1 MKKNY
6 ASQSRRGLAVV
17 ATAPFVSV
25 LGHPVMAVEAKAV
38 PLMVSVIL
46 LVPRDVAAAT
56 FTWPNEDAENI
67 PLEDKPLSWRKA
79 VFPLDDH
86 LLCDPGCIPVEI
98 LVLDQQL
105 QESLLGFRLVF
116 QFVGGADAIVHAH

>member
-1 MKKNY
+1 MN
-6 ASQSRRGLAVV
+6 ALATNDPLAVV

-25 LGHPVMAVEAKAV
+25 PGHPVMAVEAKAV

-67 PLEDKPLSWRKA
+67 ESNRNRGR
-79 VFPLDDH
+79 
-86 LLCDPGCIPVEI
+86 LLRLRQRGVEA
-98 LVLDQQL
+98 
-105 QESLLGFRLVF
+105 EHR
-116 QFVGGADAIVHAH
+116 